1 MGDKYSPRSFAE
13 LAEDP
18 ACVTWINEPPPPDNV
33 ATLVRPKQ
41 RSLHAVLVENLNST
55 RALQRR
61 LELGVHVP
69 RHHQREI
76 VRLLYV
82 ATQHQ
87 AKALAAV
94 VGLE

>member
-1 MGDKYSPRSFAE
+1 MFEEMARDRTP
-13 LAEDP
+13 
-18 ACVTWINEPPPPDNV
+18 VTWINEPPPPDNV

-55 RALQRR
+55 RALLRR
-61 LELGVHVP
+61 LERGVHVP